1 MKGLNF
7 LDKLPKQITFI
18 TIAAMI
24 FLIPSLVFAEKYRVE
39 SSIKIG
45 ADNHLPP
52 YSYVNDNGI
61 FKGFSLDIIRAI
73 AIEAGID
80 IEVHPMPW
88 YMLKDKLTSKEID
101 AAIGMNVNTNDP
113 SLVVSEPLIISS
125 EAIFVHRNN
134 KYIIHLEDLK
144 NVRVAIH
151 RGNVSHQVLNY
162 IDADNIRFADNQ
174 QQGIQMMMAGE
185 VDAFVGDK
193 LTGLYTIQKW
203 KQDNFIKIVGD
214 PINEKRYSLVVRE
227 EDKDLIKLLNKGL
240 HSIKS
245 NGTYDKIYKKWF
257 GETLNPSLRVI
268 RKILIISGIALIII
282 LIVFILVLRWNSAL
296 KKEVGKRTAE
306 LDIVNKQL
314 LYQKKQLENADRF
327 KEEILNGVLSGII
340 TVDRCGNITFI
351 NSRGLDIFELKKE
364 NMLGQNIN
372 KTILADFFDQEK
384 IANVM
389 ERGSYYRNQE
399 VNVTHGGTAKTF
411 NCNIYPLRESENITG
426 AIINFRDIT
435 QEKKLKA
442 ELARKDKIQALGLM
456 VAGFAHE
463 IRNPLTSI
471 KTFIDLLPYK
481 LNNRVFRE
489 KFMEIVPKEINR
501 LTSLITDLLEYSK
514 PRKPNR
520 EVIKVKE
527 ILDSIYHLLQKQI
540 GDKSV
545 NFMVNVDENAYIY
558 ADKHQ
563 IKQVFINLILNS
575 LEAIPHAGLIKVT
588 TKCVNGLTEIIIED
602 NGKGIPQEHL
612 DKVMD
617 PFFTTKKDGTGL
629 GLFICY
635 QIVQENGG
643 NINIESQIDTGTK
656 VTIKLQSQ

>member
-18 TIAAMI
+18 IIAAMI

-113 SLVVSEPLIISS
+113 SLAVSEPLIISS

-134 KYIIHLEDLK
+134 KYIIQLEDLK

>member
-364 NMLGQNIN
+364 DMLGQNIN